1 MIKTG
6 IQWARKDGKDYWYVW
21 VDFTGTTL
29 RSDWVSK
36 EEYAKEIQD
45 EIVLSLTA
53 FAGKEPT
60 LVK

>member
-36 EEYAKEIQD
+36 EEYANI
-45 EIVLSLTA
+45 T
-53 FAGKEPT
+53 
-60 LVK
+60 